1 MRTPINRST
10 AYEPQANR
18 TTYDTVFNS
27 DAAQMIKFEPRVW
40 SQTFSNERI
49 VLHKLKPCLNAKRKH
64 PLTSNSSLITI

>member
-27 DAAQMIKFEPRVW
+27 DAAQMIKFESRVW
-40 SQTFSNERI
+40 PRNKFST
-49 VLHKLKPCLNAKRKH
+49 L
-64 PLTSNSSLITI
+64 SSWHILDGEG